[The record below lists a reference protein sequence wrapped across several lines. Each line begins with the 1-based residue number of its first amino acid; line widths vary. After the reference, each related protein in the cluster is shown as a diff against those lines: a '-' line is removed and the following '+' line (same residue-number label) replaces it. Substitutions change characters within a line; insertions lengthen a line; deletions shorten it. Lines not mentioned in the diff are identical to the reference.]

1 RHIVPPAQQVAPRE
15 LGRIRMARVV
25 PGSAK
30 KVLRPLGGRQGA
42 GGRVPGALEALDDD
56 HRGVGGKQ
64 MRNVTY
70 VALSGHEDLFQLD
83 EDADK
88 ELRRYLNRASA
99 RLRGDVDR
107 GEVLSDLEQSIGEN
121 LALRAGAGS
130 GRPFFSLADVSAVL
144 DEIGAVET
152 GSTEASDFRRDRKS
166 TRLNSSHVKI

>member
-1 RHIVPPAQQVAPRE
+1 
-15 LGRIRMARVV
+15 
-25 PGSAK
+25 
-30 KVLRPLGGRQGA
+30 
-42 GGRVPGALEALDDD
+42 
-56 HRGVGGKQ
+56 
-64 MRNVTY
+64 MRKVTY

-83 EDADK
+83 EDAYK

-107 GEVLSDLEQSIGEN
+107 GEVLSDLEQSIGEK

-152 GSTEASDFRRDRKS
+152 GSTEASDFRRAPRRRR
-166 TRLNSSHVKI
+166 RLRRIREGQWIAGVCTGISAYAEIGLGWVRLLFIILTAFTAGSFALVYVLLMFLLPVDSGLPPYEEAHDNA